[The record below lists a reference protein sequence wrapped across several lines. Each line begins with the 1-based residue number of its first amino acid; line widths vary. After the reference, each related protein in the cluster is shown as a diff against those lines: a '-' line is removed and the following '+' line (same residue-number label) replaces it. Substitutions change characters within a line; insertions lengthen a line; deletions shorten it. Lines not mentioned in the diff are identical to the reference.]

1 MGVTMQ
7 EKALYIMQMKVSKR
21 LMERGGASL
30 EIDTRFFYCMLCHCF
45 ANVTH
50 VLESDR
56 EL

>member
-50 VLESDR
+50 ELEFDR